1 MPSVTDFGLPCVCC
15 MLSLSLSAVLKLKLH
30 IQARQNLT
38 AVVLVYKIIWPC
50 RSFSRWKMA
59 WYVLNVK
66 LAGDW
71 DWGKHKIP
79 EHRSK
84 TGHRRILSLPVLQV
98 ITIGFWILRKTGS
111 ESAAQRVQTGRTVI
125 HAFLSEGES
134 SLNRSWCV
142 FSLFMYCLH
151 PKRYHCYCSRSQ

>member
-1 MPSVTDFGLPCVCC
+1 MCLLYA
-15 MLSLSLSAVLKLKLH
+15 LSLSFSCAETETAHSGKAEPNCRCARLQNYMTVQIFFTLKNGVIRLECEAGRWLRLR
-30 IQARQNLT
+30 QAQNSWT
-38 AVVLVYKIIWPC
+38 Y
-50 RSFSRWKMA
+50 
-59 WYVLNVK
+59 
-66 LAGDW
+66 
-71 DWGKHKIP
+71 
-79 EHRSK
+79 RSK

-134 SLNRSWCV
+134 SLNPWCV

>member
-1 MPSVTDFGLPCVCC
+1 MCLLYA
-15 MLSLSLSAVLKLKLH
+15 LSLSFSCAETETAHSGKAEPNCRCARLQNYMTVQIFFTLKNGVIRLECEAGRWLRLR
-30 IQARQNLT
+30 QAQNSWT
-38 AVVLVYKIIWPC
+38 Y
-50 RSFSRWKMA
+50 
-59 WYVLNVK
+59 
-66 LAGDW
+66 
-71 DWGKHKIP
+71 
-79 EHRSK
+79 RSK